1 MNLNSIL
8 DFFNSGGFLAALF
21 IFGYGVKKIIDVA
34 QVIADHTKTKTDNE
48 MLDKLKAFAKT
59 SVTFAQSLPIPGN
72 EQMDASK
79 KALIQWAKE
88 ANYDLSDSDAQKFAE
103 EQYQLIFGQ
112 HKMLK
117 ATTLTP
123 LNTSNGLS
131 GKAVANKLTQKV
143 SDTLDEQ
150 QAKLLAE
157 VNDKAA
163 QVDPADYAIKLKTGD
178 LVEINGKN
186 MKLDTDDAG
195 KITLTPEG
203 K

>member
-21 IFGYGVKKIIDVA
+21 IFGYGLKKVIDVA
-34 QVIADHTKTKTDNE
+34 QVIVDHTKTKTDNE

-59 SVTFAQSLPIPGN
+59 SVTFAQSLPVPGN

-103 EQYQLIFGQ
+103 EQYQLIYGQ

-117 ATTLTP
+117 ATTITP
-123 LNTSNGLS
+123 LNNSNGLD
-131 GKAVANKLTQKV
+131 GKKAGDRVANAVK
-143 SDTLDEQ
+143 STLAKQ
-150 QAKLLAE
+150 QDKLLAE
-157 VNDKAA
+157 VNEKANE
-163 QVDPADYAIKLKTGD
+163 VDPADYAIKLETGD